1 MCGICGFLADS
12 TTRPSAEGV
21 AEMFAATEARGKD
34 ASGFA
39 ASVSGKLWSY
49 RAPHKASRTVSIVRD
64 LLVDNAKTW
73 IGHCRL
79 ATHGS
84 EKNNLNNHPFVYGG
98 LALVH
103 NGIIYN
109 YDDKLFRRKYPS
121 LKSDCDSE
129 MILHSILHYR
139 SRGKSIRQAICKMAE
154 VLDGDMACAL
164 ISKKGQLW
172 VWRRESFTRQNYAFT
187 PLVIATS
194 PDVPNVHFASVGSHL
209 KKSLHPSKSWD
220 ITSLNNGIGVHFWS
234 QGGRLCHQKF
244 DVPEC
249 KNAGYGYA
257 SGWGDGY
264 GWNDPYSKMTEPA
277 KRKIGSSFLKK
288 KRGARLKT
296 CPTCGVMCRLR
307 EHTCLPIV
315 RSIVTPDHSEHLFI
329 RETLGTEYLPTLSE
343 DLVQKGV
350 QLDRLY
356 TCEDC
361 SDVLLPEELEIHKI
375 EFNHYTYIEEDAG
388 L

>member
-1 MCGICGFLADS
+1 MCGICGFLADNA
-12 TTRPSAEGV
+12 TRPSAEGV

-39 ASVSGKLWSY
+39 ASVSGKLWRY
-49 RAPHKASRTVSIVRD
+49 RAPHKSSRTVSLVND
-64 LLVDNAKTW
+64 LLIENAKTW

-84 EKNNLNNHPFVYGG
+84 EKNNENNHPFVYGG

-109 YDDKLFRRKYPS
+109 YDNKILSNEYSS

-129 MILHSILHYR
+129 MILHSILRYR
-139 SRGKSIRQAICKMAE
+139 SSEKSIIQAIRKMAE
-154 VLDGDMACAL
+154 VLNGDMACAL
-164 ISKKGQLW
+164 ISKKGHLW
-172 VWRRESFTRQNYAFT
+172 VWRRESFARQNYVFT
-187 PLVIATS
+187 PLIIATS
-194 PDVPNVHFASVGSHL
+194 SDVPNVHFASVDAHL
-209 KKSLHPSKSWD
+209 KKSLHPGKNWD
-220 ITSLNNGIGVHFWS
+220 INNLANGVGVHFWL
-234 QGGRLCHQKF
+234 QEGKLHHQKF

-249 KNAGYGYA
+249 KNTGYYYAG
-257 SGWGDGY
+257 GWGDRY
-264 GWNDPYSKMTEPA
+264 DWNDPYP
-277 KRKIGSSFLKK
+277 KIKQMGKVNSSSLKK
-288 KRGARLKT
+288 EGARLKT
-296 CPTCGVMCRLR
+296 CPTCGTMCRLR

-315 RSIVTPDHSEHLFI
+315 RSLVTPGLSERLFI
-329 RETLGTEYLPTLSE
+329 RETLGTEYSPSLPE
-343 DLVQKGV
+343 DLIKKGV

-361 SDVLLPEELEIHKI
+361 LEVLLPEELEIHRI
-375 EFNHYTYIEEDAG
+375 EFEHITYIEEDAG